1 MEWEGHI
8 YFAEGLYN
16 DLRFRAHSKSR
27 IIVDMDYMI
36 AEDAFAVG
44 YLDYFAL
51 KLIRDEAL
59 IIYSFFKAII

>member
-1 MEWEGHI
+1 MEWEEHI

-16 DLRFRAHSKSR
+16 DLRFRAHSKSQ

-36 AEDAFAVG
+36 AVDVFEAG

-51 KLIRDEAL
+51 TPIRDEAL
-59 IIYSFFKAII
+59 ITYSFFIAII